1 MAKNLTVLQLH
12 NISILKMI
20 WNKGADLSNFIKQ
33 CFDYK
38 AKDKKTIHKQCTLV
52 GKSLVL
58 QEYRVKNTVKPLYK
72 CTEFEQ
78 ISKYT

>member
-1 MAKNLTVLQLH
+1 MDGIQTMAKNLTVLQLH

-38 AKDKKTIHKQCTLV
+38 AKDKKNCTQTMY
-52 GKSLVL
+52 S
-58 QEYRVKNTVKPLYK
+58 
-72 CTEFEQ
+72 CW
-78 ISKYT
+78 